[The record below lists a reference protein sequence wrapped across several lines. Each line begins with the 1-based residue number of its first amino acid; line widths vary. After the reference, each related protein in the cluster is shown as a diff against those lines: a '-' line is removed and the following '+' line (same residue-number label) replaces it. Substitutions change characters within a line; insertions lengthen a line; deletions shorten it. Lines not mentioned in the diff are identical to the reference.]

1 MLDQLYNYSEF
12 SLQMIYKLGF
22 IKRGLLAHEK
32 NDMSRPEIV
41 TTGGEWVNKKV
52 ISRTKSD
59 KYLPASKLS

>member
-1 MLDQLYNYSEF
+1 MQPSNDLEAWF
-12 SLQMIYKLGF
+12 H
-22 IKRGLLAHEK
+22 IKQGLLAREK